1 MSEFDQVFLQL
12 NSIFWR
18 YADITEGT
26 KASGY
31 TIDDS
36 FSRTMSSTI
45 LRDAITA
52 FGLFIKLT
60 LGTVPSYS
68 DDFFEC

>member
-1 MSEFDQVFLQL
+1 MQL

-18 YADITEGT
+18 DADITEGT

-36 FSRTMSSTI
+36 FFPDNVINDFTGC
-45 LRDAITA
+45 DNGF

-60 LGTVPSYS
+60 LGTVTSYC